1 MTDNPKFSRDLSASG
16 ALISAHPGICY
27 MQVIQA
33 MSLITL
39 KLRISVIHVL
49 IIMQIRAMESRLFLY
64 GGAV

>member
-1 MTDNPKFSRDLSASG
+1 MTDNPKFSRDLSAYG
-16 ALISAHPGICY
+16 ALIAAHQGICY

-39 KLRISVIHVL
+39 KLRVSVMHVL
-49 IIMQIRAMESRLFLY
+49 IIMQIRAMESRRFSY